1 MLRQR
6 GRDLCL
12 PFRLPSDTLEGAI
25 MGRTGVGLG
34 THWSQEV
41 DFGTFLCG
49 PGAKAKQSIA
59 L

>member
-49 PGAKAKQSIA
+49 PGAKAK
-59 L
+59 